1 MTSSDTPELVLD
13 ARAVVGEGPCWDA
26 RRQLLYW
33 VDILSHELHIYDPA
47 TSTDRAINVGQYV
60 GAVVTRAGGG
70 VMLALHHGFG
80 AFDPDSGQ
88 LEIIHDPEAH
98 LPGSRFNDGKCDPAG
113 RFWAGTLPLDN
124 SPEIASLYCLDTD
137 LTVRTM
143 LTGVSNS
150 NGLAW
155 TQDNATMYYI
165 DTPTH
170 QVAAFDYDRTSGEI
184 SNRRVAFEVPS
195 ESGWPDGMCIDA
207 EGMLWIGVWGG
218 GEVSRWDPTSGSRV
232 GGVRVPATQVT
243 SCAFGGADLDELYI
257 TTARMDLDEAALAE
271 QPFAGGLFRAR
282 PGVKGLPTF
291 EFAG

>member
-1 MTSSDTPELVLD
+1 MTSSDAIELVLD
-13 ARAVVGEGPCWDA
+13 ARAVVGEGPSWDA
-26 RRQLLYW
+26 RRQVLYW

-47 TSTDRAINVGQYV
+47 KNADRAFNVGQYV
-60 GAVVTRAGGG
+60 GAVAPRAHGG
-70 VMLALHHGFG
+70 VMLALHHGLG
-80 AFDPDSGQ
+80 AFDPDSEK

-98 LPGSRFNDGKCDPAG
+98 LPGNRFNDGKCDPAG

-124 SPEIASLYCLDTD
+124 APEKASLYCLDTD

-155 TQDNATMYYI
+155 SQDGATMYYI
-165 DTPTH
+165 DTPTL
-170 QVAAFDYDRTSGEI
+170 QVAAFDYDLASGAI
-184 SNRRVAFEVPS
+184 SNRRVAINIPTELGF
-195 ESGWPDGMCIDA
+195 PDGMCIDA
-207 EGMLWIGVWGG
+207 EGMLWIGVWGSE
-218 GEVSRWDPTSGSRV
+218 EVSRWDPVSGRRV

-243 SCAFGGADLDELYI
+243 SCCFGGAELDELYI
-257 TTARMDLDEAALAE
+257 TTASMALDEAALAD
-271 QPFAGGLFRAR
+271 QPLAGGLFRAR